1 MLILKVQLDPAL
13 LDDPNLIEDELTADQ
28 SQNPYFGLGFLQYP
42 LFIFRASIGDYN
54 VDSFRQMPAASRIA
68 AWTLWITIVFINT
81 VVFLNFLISVIGDA
95 FNKVMET
102 KNQERYQTKANYIVE
117 FEDILFTKKF

>member
-1 MLILKVQLDPAL
+1 M
-13 LDDPNLIEDELTADQ
+13 
-28 SQNPYFGLGFLQYP
+28 
-42 LFIFRASIGDYN
+42 FIFRASIGDYR
-54 VDSFRQMPAASRIA
+54 VDSFRQLPAASRIA

-102 KNQERYQTKANYIVE
+102 KN
-117 FEDILFTKKF
+117 